1 MLRSSRD
8 SSAKNSFATDDPA
21 GGTGIRALSRVL
33 RHDVRMPPRAQPLNA
48 PVTLALLAE
57 ELGVHVS
64 TVSRALSD
72 DPVGVGSETVEKIRT
87 LAQHRGYRRNVAA
100 QSLRTGRTRM
110 IGVMVPRL
118 TDVVMAT
125 IYEGIDEAA
134 IDAGYNTV
142 VANTQDRPELQR
154 SRLDLMLSR
163 GVDGLIVGDSRSD
176 SNLISHLE
184 GCGVPYVLVARR
196 MPRQLSVTTDD
207 LLGGRLAAEHLLS
220 LGHKRVGV
228 VAGDPHAST
237 GAERT
242 LGFRRTYEQ
251 AGYPLTDDYV
261 VPSGFDVASG
271 RSAGERLLTLPRRP
285 TAIFAASDLVAVG
298 VLGAMRDLGLS
309 APEDVAVVGFN
320 DVDIAA
326 QLPVPLTTIYSP
338 LAEMGAKGMR
348 LLLSR
353 MDGKRVRSVV
363 LQPSLRVR
371 ESTAGRAGRSLQRR
385 A

>member
-1 MLRSSRD
+1 M
-8 SSAKNSFATDDPA
+8 
-21 GGTGIRALSRVL
+21 
-33 RHDVRMPPRAQPLNA
+33 
-48 PVTLALLAE
+48 TLALLAE

-64 TVSRALSD
+64 TVSRALSE
-72 DPVGVGSETVEKIRT
+72 DPVGVGGETVEKIRD
-87 LAQHRGYRRNVAA
+87 LARRRGYRRNVAA

-125 IYEGIDEAA
+125 IYEGIDLAA

-142 VANTQDRPELQR
+142 VVNTQDRPELQR

-163 GVDGLIVGDSRSD
+163 GVDGIIVADSRSD

-184 GCGVPYVLVARR
+184 QCGVPYVLVARR

-207 LLGGRLAAEHLLS
+207 LLGGRLAAEHLLAM
-220 LGHKRVGV
+220 GHHTVGV

-242 LGFRRTYEQ
+242 LGFRRTYEA
-251 AGYPLTDDYV
+251 AGHPVPDEYV

-271 RSAGERLLTLPRRP
+271 RSAGEQLLTLPRRP

-298 VLGAMRDLGLS
+298 VLGAMRDLELA
-309 APEDVAVVGFN
+309 APKDVAVVGFN
-320 DVDIAA
+320 DVDLAA
-326 QLPVPLTTIYSP
+326 QLPVPLTTIHSP
-338 LAEMGAKGMR
+338 LAEMGSKAMR
-348 LLLSR
+348 LLLGL
-353 MDGKRVRSVV
+353 MEGKRVRSKV
-363 LQPSLRVR
+363 LRPTLQVR
-371 ESTAGRAGRSLQRR
+371 ESTAGSPRRQRR
-385 A
+385 HGA